1 MLMGLLDLLQQYAAA
16 RPDQAT
22 DNAADHFHE
31 VARTAPPETIGQGL
45 AAAFRSDQT
54 PPFAQMV
61 SQLFS
66 NANPQQRSGMLNQL
80 LAVLGPEAAALL
92 GASNLQQGA
101 AGTTQ
106 IAPEQA
112 TQVSAQHVEQLA
124 EHAQRQNP
132 GVVDT
137 LSGFYA
143 KHPDLV
149 KTLGAAALTI
159 ALSKIATNMRSA

>member
-1 MLMGLLDLLQQYAAA
+1 MGLLDLLQQYAGA
-16 RPDQAT
+16 RPDQPM

-31 VARTAPPETIGQGL
+31 VAQTAPPETIGQGV

-61 SQLFS
+61 GQLFS

-80 LAVLGPEAAALL
+80 LATLGPEAAALL
-92 GASNLQQGA
+92 GASNLQQSSD
-101 AGTTQ
+101 TTQ
-106 IAPEQA
+106 ITPEQA

-124 EHAQRQNP
+124 ERAERRNP
-132 GVVDT
+132 NIVDT

-143 KHPDLV
+143 QHPDLV
-149 KTLGAAALTI
+149 KTLGGAALTI
-159 ALSKIATNMRSA
+159 ALSKIANNMRSA